1 MKTVHLDYGHG
12 GKDSGAVGSGL
23 LEKDVV
29 LSVGGY
35 VTNILQSHDVRVT
48 HSRTTDDF
56 VELSK
61 RASEAIKNKADVFV
75 SIHCNDADNKSAMG
89 VEVFHQT
96 NKDGKLAKLILDSVI
111 SDGVFSK
118 NRGVKQANFSVLRN
132 TSSDTISSVLVELG
146 FIGNATDAKILKDL
160 QPELALAISK
170 GILSYLGIKYNGGV
184 NLEDKVSDWAKYGW
198 DYATKEGLIDG
209 TRPKDT
215 VTREELAVIIQRLL
229 ERVK

>member
-1 MKTVHLDYGHG
+1 MKIVHLDYGHG

-29 LSVGGY
+29 LSVGIY
-35 VTNILQSHDVRVT
+35 ITIILQSHDIRVT

-61 RASEAIKNKADVFV
+61 RASDAIKNKADVFV

-96 NKDGKLAKLILDSVI
+96 NKNSRLAESILNSIIFDE
-111 SDGVFSK
+111 VFPK

-132 TSSDTISSVLVELG
+132 TSDKMASALVELG
-146 FIGNATDAKILKDL
+146 FIGNTTDAKILKDR
-160 QPELALAISK
+160 QPELALAIAK
-170 GILSYLGIKYNGGV
+170 GILNYLGIKYKGGV

-198 DYATKEGLIDG
+198 EYATKEGLIDG

-215 VTREELAVIIQRLL
+215 VTREELAVIMQRLL